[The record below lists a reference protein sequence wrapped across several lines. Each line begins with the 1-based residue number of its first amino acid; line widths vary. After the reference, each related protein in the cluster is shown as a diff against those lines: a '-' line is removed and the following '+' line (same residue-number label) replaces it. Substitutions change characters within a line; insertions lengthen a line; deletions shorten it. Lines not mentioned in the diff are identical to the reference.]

1 LITDA
6 SPRNDRATASPPQR
20 FPRATGPDCRRLKIV
35 SILLALTGVDLGILL
50 VVLLGA
56 DGP

>member
-1 LITDA
+1 
-6 SPRNDRATASPPQR
+6 
-20 FPRATGPDCRRLKIV
+20 LKIV